1 MELKDKLII
10 GLILFSL
17 AACGTVVTYRNDAIK
32 VQADLDRRLQ
42 EEKIDEPYK
51 KALEKSELKRL
62 KLEADL
68 KDKKAE
74 AETYLASI
82 RERDKEIERLDSEYK
97 LLVESRPDANETI
110 KRYRNA
116 DIDSICAEFTAMDIP
131 CESVGG

>member
-1 MELKDKLII
+1 MELKDKLIT
-10 GLILFSL
+10 GLLLLFL
-17 AACGTVVTYRNDAIK
+17 AASATAAIQRNKAVAAK
-32 VQADLDRRLQ
+32 ADLDRRLQ

-51 KALEKSELKRL
+51 KALEKSERKRL

-68 KDKKAE
+68 EKKKAE

-97 LLVESRPDANETI
+97 LLVDDRPDANATI
-110 KRYRNA
+110 KRYKNA
-116 DIDSICAEFTAMDIP
+116 DIDSICAEFAAMGIP